1 MFSLSTGHYLNCPV
15 QRCTHE
21 HLSTAYFMQ
30 CNSPQSLFFPPQVFL
45 SACPILN
52 RSSGSRTLVVKSTSA
67 LPCNL
72 FEWQYL
78 IYSLRRGG
86 SLCVGGVVG
95 GREGGGAVVQLCTN
109 IKEHSSKV
117 LTKHCHVVSLLLSL
131 FQNSKCFF
139 VCFLET
145 ICWPPE
151 QPQALHEHFTFC
163 LLRGFYLLNGHKN

>member
-95 GREGGGAVVQLCTN
+95 GREGGGLWFSYVPTLKN
-109 IKEHSSKV
+109 IPPRCWQNTATSSLFFSLSFSKLKV
-117 LTKHCHVVSLLLSL
+117 LFCVFFRNHMLASRTTPSVARALYFLLVEGILP
-131 FQNSKCFF
+131 F
-139 VCFLET
+139 E
-145 ICWPPE
+145 W
-151 QPQALHEHFTFC
+151 A
-163 LLRGFYLLNGHKN
+163 